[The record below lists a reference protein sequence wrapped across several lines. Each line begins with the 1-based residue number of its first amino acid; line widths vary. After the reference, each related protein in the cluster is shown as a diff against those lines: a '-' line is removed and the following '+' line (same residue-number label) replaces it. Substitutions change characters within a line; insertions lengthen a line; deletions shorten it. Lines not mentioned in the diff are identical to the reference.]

1 MSSATNKEQTTIKI
15 RKATHE
21 KLKEIRK
28 NQGISMA
35 FLVDQA
41 INEYIEKRNKRK
53 EWENEIY
60 CL

>member
-1 MSSATNKEQTTIKI
+1 
-15 RKATHE
+15 
-21 KLKEIRK
+21 
-28 NQGISMA
+28 MA

>member
-53 EWENEIY
+53 E
-60 CL
+60 